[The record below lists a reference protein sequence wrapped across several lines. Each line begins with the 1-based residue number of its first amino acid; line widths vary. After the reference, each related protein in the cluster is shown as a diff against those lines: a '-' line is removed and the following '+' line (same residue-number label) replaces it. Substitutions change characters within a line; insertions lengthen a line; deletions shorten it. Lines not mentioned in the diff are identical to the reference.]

1 MDHLDHN
8 EHKSAAGIQICFIGF
23 LKNLQPLPKPLS
35 NKSEAEPSLWPL
47 KGCPRLVG
55 TSNLD
60 SAPLK
65 CLVSLL
71 PKRATAAERGTWSL
85 HHLYNWGHSPKCRG
99 HAPICKAS
107 WRLHI
112 PSKTHIHVGQ
122 NILASSFP
130 AVRVNCTPHPVS
142 CSSSCGVRH
151 ARPTSR
157 CRVAT
162 DGLTRNKCVRQ
173 RKTTHW

>member
-1 MDHLDHN
+1 MATQRLP
-8 EHKSAAGIQICFIGF
+8 KTCGYVKLGFSTPKMPGF
-23 LKNLQPLPKPLS
+23 LAAKKSNSRRKGYLESPSPLQMGSFPKMQ
-35 NKSEAEPSLWPL
+35 
-47 KGCPRLVG
+47 
-55 TSNLD
+55 
-60 SAPLK
+60 
-65 CLVSLL
+65 
-71 PKRATAAERGTWSL
+71 
-85 HHLYNWGHSPKCRG
+85 G
-99 HAPICKAS
+99 HAPMCKES